1 MWTKFTFKTLAFAV
15 AICSAVLSGAAYA
28 SGPKYSVHH
37 LAEPVV
43 SPDMGR
49 IYFYRVSGLLGFGLQ
64 PSIEIDGVKVGKSV
78 TSRYIYVDR
87 PPGTYTISTTTEK
100 EETVSVP
107 LVAGQTVYVRFDVS
121 MGLFLGHV
129 SPVIVDSATA
139 ADEIKDCHFVEADAP
154 ATTANA
160 TTPAT
165 TATPTPATSAA
176 TAPAETTTA
185 PSMATATTQTVPAP
199 ATSPTTAPATTT
211 TAPPTAPTTAAPA
224 AATVAPSTGQPAPAT
239 PQN

>member
-1 MWTKFTFKTLAFAV
+1 MVIKSSIVRIAFAIM
-15 AICSAVLSGAAYA
+15 ALAAVPLSAAYA
-28 SGPKYSVHH
+28 SGPKYAVHH
-37 LAEPVV
+37 LAEPAV

-107 LVAGQTVYVRFDVS
+107 LIAGQTVYVRFDVS

-160 TTPAT
+160 TTPALGTTPATPT
-165 TATPTPATSAA
+165 TATGAA
-176 TAPAETTTA
+176 TAPAAATTT
-185 PSMATATTQTVPAP
+185 PSMATATTQTAP
-199 ATSPTTAPATTT
+199 ISADGPTNAPTSTT
-211 TAPPTAPTTAAPA
+211 TAPSTAPTTAAPA
-224 AATVAPSTGQPAPAT
+224 QPQQAT